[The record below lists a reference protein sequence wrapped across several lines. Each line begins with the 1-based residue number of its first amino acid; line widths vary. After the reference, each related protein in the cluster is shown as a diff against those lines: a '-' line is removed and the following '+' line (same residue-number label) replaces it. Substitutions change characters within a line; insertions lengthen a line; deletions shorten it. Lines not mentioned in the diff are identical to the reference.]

1 MNTIAREPGRGRLAG
16 RLALVTGASAGIGHA
31 TAVAL
36 AREGAQIIATARRE
50 AELKALAAECAKLGA
65 SVRYLAGDIGDA
77 GFVTELGAFAA
88 EADVLVNNAGV
99 LTYAP
104 LLELTAAQIEV
115 MFRINVLASIQV
127 SQVMAAAMV
136 ARKRGHIVIMT
147 SLSARNVN
155 RLAVAYAATKHAMSA
170 VAKGLRI
177 ELKAQGIKVTE
188 IAPGMVDTE
197 IRNASTH
204 SEVLASIH
212 SRTYKA
218 LSPQDVAE
226 SVVYAVS
233 TSDNCCPDL
242 IELRPTPA

>member
-1 MNTIAREPGRGRLAG
+1 MSAGRLAG

-31 TAVAL
+31 TAIAL
-36 AREGAQIIATARRE
+36 AREGATIIATARRE
-50 AELKALAAECAKLGA
+50 PELKALAAECARFGA
-65 SVRYLAGDIGDA
+65 SAGKVRTLAGDLENTA
-77 GFVTELGAFAA
+77 FVTELGAFSA
-88 EADVLVNNAGV
+88 EADILVNNAGV

-104 LLELTAAQIEV
+104 LLELTDAQIDV
-115 MFRINVLASIQV
+115 MFRINVLASIKV
-127 SQVMAAAMV
+127 SRVMGAAMV
-136 ARKRGHIVIMT
+136 ARKRGHIVVMT

-177 ELKAQGIKVTE
+177 ELKSSGIKVTE

-226 SVVYAVS
+226 SVLYAVC

>member
-1 MNTIAREPGRGRLAG
+1 VSAEGRLAG

-31 TAVAL
+31 TPI
-36 AREGAQIIATARRE
+36 ARARAGATIIATARRE
-50 AELKALAAECAKLGA
+50 PELKALAAECAGFGA
-65 SVRYLAGDIGDA
+65 RVMTLAGDLDDA
-77 GFVTELGAFAA
+77 DFVTELGAFSA
-88 EADVLVNNAGV
+88 EADILVNNAGV

-104 LLELTAAQIEV
+104 LLELTDEQIDV
-115 MFRINVLASIQV
+115 MFRVNVLASIKV
-127 SQVMAAAMV
+127 SQVMGAAMV
-136 ARKRGHIVIMT
+136 ARKRGHIVVIT

-177 ELKAQGIKVTE
+177 ELKGSGIKVTE

-197 IRNASTH
+197 IRNSSTH